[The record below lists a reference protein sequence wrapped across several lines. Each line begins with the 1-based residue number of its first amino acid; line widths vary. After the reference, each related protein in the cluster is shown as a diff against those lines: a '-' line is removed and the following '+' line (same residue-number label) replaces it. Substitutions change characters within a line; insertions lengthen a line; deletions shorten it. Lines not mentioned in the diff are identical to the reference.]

1 MPNVCVLLAEGF
13 EEIEA
18 VTVIDVLRRADIDV
32 ATVGVS
38 DVDVTGSHGI
48 TIHADRTL
56 GDDTDGGW
64 DLVVLPGGMPGAS
77 NLRDDDRVQ
86 ALVRAQ
92 YDRGGRVAA
101 ICAAPIAL
109 ARAGLLENRTVTSYP
124 SFAAK
129 LGPVRYSEAA
139 VVVDDRIT
147 TSRGPATAMRF
158 ALELVAQLRGTSRAQ
173 QLASGMLV
181 SDDA

>member
-1 MPNVCVLLAEGF
+1 MPTVCVLLAEGF

-18 VTVIDVLRRADIDV
+18 VTIIDVLRRADIDV

-38 DVDVTGSHGI
+38 GIEVTGSHGI

-56 GDDTDGGW
+56 SADSDDAW

-77 NLRDDDRVQ
+77 NLRDDARVQ
-86 ALVRAQ
+86 ALLHAQ
-92 YDRGGRVAA
+92 HDCGGRVAA

-109 ARAGLLENRTVTSYP
+109 AKAGLLEGRTATSYP
-124 SFAAK
+124 SFANQ
-129 LGPVRYSEAA
+129 LGGVRYSEDS
-139 VVVDDRIT
+139 VVVDERIT

-158 ALELVAQLRGTSRAQ
+158 ALELVAQLCGARRAE
-173 QLASGMLV
+173 QLASAMLV
-181 SDDA
+181 SDA